1 MDVLNFE
8 AAQALITS
16 SMDRAKGLYQRP
28 ICVAVV
34 DATGLLMAFAR
45 MDGAPARSIAIAQGK
60 AFSAVRMG
68 TSTQAFLARLQREG
82 LQASYFCDPVLT
94 PLPGGTPLKLGSGA
108 VVGGVGVSGLAVE
121 EDQQLSDALA
131 AEFGK

>member
-1 MDVLNFE
+1 MNVLNLE
-8 AAQALITS
+8 TAQALVKTS
-16 SMDRAKGLYQRP
+16 IDRATSLYQRP

-34 DATGLLMAFAR
+34 DAAGLLVAFAR

-60 AFSAVRMG
+60 AYSAVRMG

-82 LQASYFCDPVLT
+82 LQASHFCDPALT

-108 VVGGVGVSGLAVE
+108 VVGAIGISGLAAE
-121 EDQQLSDALA
+121 EDQQLSDGLA
-131 AEFGK
+131 ADFGT